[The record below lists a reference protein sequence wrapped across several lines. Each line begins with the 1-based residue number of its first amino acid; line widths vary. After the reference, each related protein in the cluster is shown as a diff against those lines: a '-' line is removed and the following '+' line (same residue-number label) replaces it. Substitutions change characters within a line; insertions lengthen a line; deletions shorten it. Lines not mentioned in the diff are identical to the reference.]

1 MAQYFQPGA
10 GRRDV
15 AGGEPQK
22 QSGVFH
28 RDEVTE
34 GGWGFVLPHPDGRFQ
49 IVLAQD
55 AATIGTSE
63 KADVR
68 IDGPDVAPEHAR
80 LEVRAD
86 GVYLEDLDTEGGTYV
101 GGVRARRIGVVH
113 GDLVRFGGT
122 LGIFVERGLAQYE
135 GRTDPERTFFVGPRE
150 EARFVEPALAPAR
163 AGRSFVIEGGP
174 GLGKRTLAEMAA
186 KEREAQG
193 PVVTIQAS
201 ELRPDTIAQAR

>member
-34 GGWGFVLPHPDGRFQ
+34 GGWGFVLPHSDGRFQ
-49 IVLAQD
+49 IVLARD
-55 AATIGTSE
+55 GATIGTSE

-68 IDGPDVAPEHAR
+68 IDGPDVASEHAR

-86 GVYLEDLDTEGGTYV
+86 GVYLEDLDSPGGTFV
-101 GGVRARRIGVVH
+101 GGVRARRIGVGH
-113 GDLVRFGGT
+113 GDIVRFGNQ
-122 LGIFVERGLAQYE
+122 LAVFVEHGLVLYK
-135 GRTDPERTFFVGPRE
+135 GRIDLSQPLVIGPRD
-150 EARFVEPALAPAR
+150 RSVFVEPALDYAR
-163 AGRSFVIEGGP
+163 SGQSFAIEG
-174 GLGKRTLAEMAA
+174 
-186 KEREAQG
+186 
-193 PVVTIQAS
+193 
-201 ELRPDTIAQAR
+201 